1 MFFVVVVFWMIQIRN
16 SQEDYFKGIVCFNY
30 NNDDVYEM
38 LSIIAE
44 NMAPLYE

>member
-1 MFFVVVVFWMIQIRN
+1 MIQSQN
-16 SQEDYFKGIVCFNY
+16 SQEDYFKGIVWVNY

-44 NMAPLYE
+44 NDSFFMCNLAHA